1 MSWKKHFT
9 VYQFGNTKRVG
20 QSHTS
25 ATKFGSWLPEVYTG
39 QPNRIERYVQYDQM
53 DIDSEVNAALD
64 TIAEFSTQFASK
76 TNIPFEVEWKED
88 STETEVALLEK
99 ALEQWNNLND
109 WDKRIFRIFR
119 NTCKYGDS
127 FFIRDP
133 ETYEWNWVNPM
144 DVTKV
149 IINEAKGKEPEQYI
163 VRNLALN
170 LQEKTASNIIP
181 HSDQFASVTAMQR
194 GGIIDRGAYGT
205 MSGHSQSGYGGGE
218 QEEYGVDANHMVHI
232 GMTEGMDINWPFGQS
247 ILDPVFKTY
256 KQKELLEDSI
266 IIYRVQRAP
275 ERRVFYIDVG
285 NMPSHKAMGFVE
297 RVKNEIHQRRI
308 PNKTGGGTTI
318 MDASYNPLSIMEDY
332 FFAQTAEGRG
342 SKVEVLP
349 GGENLGQIDDLR
361 YFTNK
366 ILRALRVPSSYLPT
380 GPDDGTASFVDGR
393 VGTAFIQEFRFTK
406 YCQRIQS
413 LLGPTFDKEFKL
425 FLKWK
430 GINIDSGSFELQ
442 FTEPQSFSQYREV
455 EVDQARASVFSG
467 IAEAPFMS
475 KRFAMKK
482 YLGLSED
489 EMVEN
494 EQMWRQ
500 ENNKQDTQLDQEGD
514 MGGLGAVGVKPMDPA
529 MMQPMEPELLPGEE
543 LPADGGP
550 GGMPAPEGTASP
562 ITGNEQPGA
571 PGTI

>member
-9 VYQFGNTKRVG
+9 VYQFGNTKKVG

-25 ATKFGSWLPEVYTG
+25 ANKFGSWLPEVYTG

-64 TIAEFSTQFASK
+64 TIAEFSTQFDDK
-76 TNIPFEVEWKED
+76 TNIPFEVMWKED
-88 STETEVALLEK
+88 STETEVSLLEK
-99 ALEQWNNLND
+99 ALDQWNNLND

-119 NTCKYGDS
+119 NTCKYGDQ

-133 ETYEWNWVNPM
+133 QTYEWMWVNPM

-149 IINEAKGKEPEQYI
+149 VINEAKGKEPEQYI

-170 LQEKTASNIIP
+170 LQDKTASAILSHN
-181 HSDQFASVTAMQR
+181 DQFSSISSMQR

-205 MSGHSQSGYGGGE
+205 TGGGSNSGYSDQS
-218 QEEYGVDANHMVHI
+218 QEFGVDAEHMIHL
-232 GMTEGMDINWPFGQS
+232 GMTEGMDINWPFGES

-366 ILRALRVPSSYLPT
+366 ILRALRIPSSYLPT
-380 GPDDGTASFVDGR
+380 GPDDGTSSFVDGR

-413 LLGPTFDKEFKL
+413 LLGPTFDREFKL

-430 GINIDSGSFELQ
+430 GINIDSGTFELK
-442 FTEPQSFSQYREV
+442 FVEPQSFSKYREV
-455 EVDQARASVFSG
+455 EVDQARSAVFSG
-467 IAEAPFMS
+467 LAEAPYMS

-482 YLGLSED
+482 YLGLTED
-489 EMVEN
+489 EIVEN

-500 ENNKQDTQLDQEGD
+500 ENGEQESSLDKEAED
-514 MGGLGAVGVKPMDPA
+514 LGGLGAVGVKPMDTN
-529 MMQPMEPELLPGEE
+529 MMEPVAPDQPEDAGPPEVE
-543 LPADGGP
+543 GGD
-550 GGMPAPEGTASP
+550 ASASP
-562 ITGNEQPGA
+562 ITGDEAGGA
-571 PGTI
+571 PTPLGAGT

>member
-9 VYQFGNTKRVG
+9 VYQFGNTKKVG

-25 ATKFGSWLPEVYTG
+25 ANKFGSWLPEVYTG

-64 TIAEFSTQFASK
+64 TIAEFSTQFDDK
-76 TNIPFEVEWKED
+76 TNIPFEVMWKED
-88 STETEVALLEK
+88 STETEVSLLEK
-99 ALEQWNNLND
+99 ALDQWNNLND

-119 NTCKYGDS
+119 NTCKYGDQ

-133 ETYEWNWVNPM
+133 QTYEWMWVNPM

-149 IINEAKGKEPEQYI
+149 VINEAKGKEPEQYI

-170 LQEKTASNIIP
+170 LQDKTASAILSHN
-181 HSDQFASVTAMQR
+181 DQFSSISSMQR

-205 MSGHSQSGYGGGE
+205 TGGGSNSGYSDQS
-218 QEEYGVDANHMVHI
+218 QEFGVDAEHMIHL
-232 GMTEGMDINWPFGQS
+232 GMTEGMDINWPFGES

-332 FFAQTAEGRG
+332 FFAQTSEGRG

-366 ILRALRVPSSYLPT
+366 ILRALRIPSSYLPT
-380 GPDDGTASFVDGR
+380 GPDDGTSSFVDGR

-413 LLGPTFDKEFKL
+413 LLGPTFDREFKL

-430 GINIDSGSFELQ
+430 GINIDSGTFELK
-442 FTEPQSFSQYREV
+442 FVEPQSFSKYREV
-455 EVDQARASVFSG
+455 EVDQARSAVFSG
-467 IAEAPFMS
+467 LAEAPYMS

-482 YLGLSED
+482 YLGLTED
-489 EMVEN
+489 EIVEN

-500 ENNKQDTQLDQEGD
+500 ENGEQESSLDKEAED
-514 MGGLGAVGVKPMDPA
+514 LGGLGAVGVKPMDTN
-529 MMQPMEPELLPGEE
+529 MMEPVAPDQPEDAGPPEVE
-543 LPADGGP
+543 GGD
-550 GGMPAPEGTASP
+550 ASASP
-562 ITGNEQPGA
+562 ITGDEAGGA
-571 PGTI
+571 PTPLGAGT

>member
-232 GMTEGMDINWPFGQS
+232 G
-247 ILDPVFKTY
+247 TY

-366 ILRALRVPSSYLPT
+366 ILRALRIPSSYLPT

-406 YCQRIQS
+406 YCQRIQA

-430 GINIDSGSFELQ
+430 GINIDSGTFKLQ

-500 ENNKQDTQLDQEGD
+500 ENDKQDTQLDQEGD
-514 MGGLGAVGVKPMDPA
+514 MSGLGAVGVKPMDPA
-529 MMQPMEPELLPGEE
+529 MMAPMEPEPLPGEE

-571 PGTI
+571 PGAM

>member
-9 VYQFGNTKRVG
+9 VYQFGNTKKVG

-25 ATKFGSWLPEVYTG
+25 ASKFGSWLPEVYTG

-64 TIAEFSTQFASK
+64 TIAEFSTQFADK

-109 WDKRIFRIFR
+109 WDKRIWRIFR
-119 NTCKYGDS
+119 NTCKYGDQ

-133 ETYEWNWVNPM
+133 ETYEWNWCNPM

-163 VRNLALN
+163 IRNLALN

-205 MSGHSQSGYGGGE
+205 GSGHSQSGYGGGE
-218 QEEYGVDANHMVHI
+218 QEEYGVDANHIVHL

-380 GPDDGTASFVDGR
+380 GPDDGTSSYVDGR
-393 VGTAFIQEFRFTK
+393 VGTAFIQEYRFTK
-406 YCQRIQS
+406 YCQRIQA

-430 GINIDSGSFELQ
+430 GINIDSGTFELR
-442 FTEPQSFSQYREV
+442 FTDPQSFSQYREV
-455 EVDQARASVFSG
+455 EVDQARSAVFSG
-467 IAEAPFMS
+467 LAEAPYMS
-475 KRFAMKK
+475 KRFALKK
-482 YLGLSED
+482 YLGLTED
-489 EMVEN
+489 EIVEN

-500 ENNKQDTQLDQEGD
+500 ENGEQDTQLDPESD
-514 MGGLGAVGVKPMDPA
+514 MSGLGAVGVQPMDPN
-529 MMQPMEPELLPGEE
+529 MMQPMEAEPLPGED
-543 LPADGGP
+543 PMAPGP
-550 GGMPAPEGTASP
+550 GGVAGADGAASP
-562 ITGNEQPGA
+562 ITGNELPGA
-571 PGTI
+571 PGAVQ

>member
-9 VYQFGNTKRVG
+9 VYQFGNTKKVG

-25 ATKFGSWLPEVYTG
+25 ASKFGSWLPEVYTG
-39 QPNRIERYVQYDQM
+39 QPNRIERYIQYDQM

-64 TIAEFSTQFASK
+64 TVAEFSTQFDFK
-76 TNIPFEVEWKED
+76 TNIPFEVMWKED
-88 STETEVALLEK
+88 STETEVSLLEK
-99 ALEQWNNLND
+99 ALDQWNNLND

-119 NTCKYGDS
+119 NTCKYGDQ

-133 ETYEWNWVNPM
+133 QTYEWMWVNPM

-149 IINEAKGKEPEQYI
+149 VINEAKGKEPEQYI

-170 LQEKTASNIIP
+170 LQDKTASAILSHN
-181 HSDQFASVTAMQR
+181 DQFSSISSMQR

-205 MSGHSQSGYGGGE
+205 TGGGSNSGYSDQS
-218 QEEYGVDANHMVHI
+218 QEFGVDAEHMIHL

-366 ILRALRVPSSYLPT
+366 ILRALRIPSSYLPT
-380 GPDDGTASFVDGR
+380 GPDDGTSSYVDGR

-413 LLGPTFDKEFKL
+413 LLGPTFDKEFKM

-430 GINIDSGSFELQ
+430 GINIDSGTFELK
-442 FTEPQSFSQYREV
+442 FVEPQSFSKYREV
-455 EVDQARASVFSG
+455 EVDQARSAVFSG
-467 IAEAPFMS
+467 LAEAPYMS

-482 YLGLSED
+482 YLGLTED
-489 EMVEN
+489 EIVEN

-500 ENNKQDTQLDQEGD
+500 ENGEQDTQLDQEAED
-514 MGGLGAVGVKPMDPA
+514 LGGLGAVGVKPMDTD
-529 MMQPMEPELLPGEE
+529 MMEPVAPDQPEDAGPPEVE
-543 LPADGGP
+543 GGD
-550 GGMPAPEGTASP
+550 ASASP
-562 ITGNEQPGA
+562 ITGNEAGGA
-571 PGTI
+571 PTPLGAGT